1 MLSRRKSDLDSIIRF
16 VIISYQFVLS
26 SKKSFS
32 RLTMGKEC
40 ALQLLSFKIM
50 DYVTQILVERNKII

>member
-1 MLSRRKSDLDSIIRF
+1 
-16 VIISYQFVLS
+16 
-26 SKKSFS
+26 
-32 RLTMGKEC
+32 MGKEC

>member
-32 RLTMGKEC
+32 RSTMGKEC